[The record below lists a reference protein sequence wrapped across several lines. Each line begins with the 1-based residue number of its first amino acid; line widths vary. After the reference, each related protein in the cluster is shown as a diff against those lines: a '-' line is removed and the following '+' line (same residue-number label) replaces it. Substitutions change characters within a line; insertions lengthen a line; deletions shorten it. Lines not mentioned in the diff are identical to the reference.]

1 MLSIYKRELAS
12 YFTTPIG
19 YIFCAVFLAL
29 SGAVFSYTTLFSMKA
44 DVTTYFTYMLVLL
57 IVLVPLLT
65 MKLFSEERKQR
76 TEQLLLTAPVSL
88 YGMVGGKFL
97 AAYTLFAG
105 CTLLSFCS
113 FFLLYLY
120 AEVKTAVLFGNLLA
134 LLLLG
139 MAFVAIGLFVSAL
152 TENQLAAAVGTVA
165 ILLSLMREELD
176 NCVKNRDGDYKTRL
190 QQLVEQ
196 DGTEKLEYAVISRR
210 GPDHAPTYVI
220 EARINSNAVG
230 VGEGRSKH
238 EAEQAAAREAL
249 RLFGLLNEG
258 KDGEA

>member
-120 AEVKTAVLFGNLLA
+120 ADVKSAVLFGNLLA

-165 ILLSLMREELD
+165 ILLALM
-176 NCVKNRDGDYKTRL
+176 
-190 QQLVEQ
+190 LV
-196 DGTEKLEYAVISRR
+196 S
-210 GPDHAPTYVI
+210 
-220 EARINSNAVG
+220 
-230 VGEGRSKH
+230 
-238 EAEQAAAREAL
+238 
-249 RLFGLLNEG
+249 LLNSIIPVYWIRFVLSSISVFARYQNFTQG
-258 KDGEA
+258 VFDIAAILYYLSMTAVFLFLTVRVFDRRRWG

>member
-1 MLSIYKRELAS
+1 MFAIYKRELAS

-29 SGAVFSYTTLFSMKA
+29 SGAVFSYTTLFSMTA
-44 DVTTYFTYMLVLL
+44 DVTTYFTYMLILL
-57 IVLVPLLT
+57 IVLIPLLT
-65 MKLFSEERKQR
+65 MKLFSEDRKQR

-113 FFLLYLY
+113 FFILYLY
-120 AEVKTAVLFGNLLA
+120 ADVKSAVLFGNLLA
-134 LLLLG
+134 ILLLG

-165 ILLSLMREELD
+165 ILLALML
-176 NCVKNRDGDYKTRL
+176 
-190 QQLVEQ
+190 
-196 DGTEKLEYAVISRR
+196 IS
-210 GPDHAPTYVI
+210 
-220 EARINSNAVG
+220 
-230 VGEGRSKH
+230 
-238 EAEQAAAREAL
+238 
-249 RLFGLLNEG
+249 LLNSVIPVYWIRFVLSSISVFARYQNFTQG
-258 KDGEA
+258 VFDIAAIVYYLSMTVVFLFLTVRVFDRRRYD

>member
-1 MLSIYKRELAS
+1 MLSIYKRELGS

-29 SGAVFSYTTLFSMKA
+29 SGAVFSYTTLFSMRA
-44 DVTTYFTYMLVLL
+44 DVTSYFTYMLVLL

-120 AEVKTAVLFGNLLA
+120 ADVKSAVLFGNLLA
-134 LLLLG
+134 MLLLG

-165 ILLSLMREELD
+165 ILLALM
-176 NCVKNRDGDYKTRL
+176 
-190 QQLVEQ
+190 LV
-196 DGTEKLEYAVISRR
+196 S
-210 GPDHAPTYVI
+210 
-220 EARINSNAVG
+220 
-230 VGEGRSKH
+230 
-238 EAEQAAAREAL
+238 
-249 RLFGLLNEG
+249 LLNSVIPVYWIRFVLSSISVFARYQNFTQG
-258 KDGEA
+258 VFDIAAIIYYLSMTAVFLFLTVRVFDKRRWG